1 MRAARRAIEREPA
14 ERRNGNRIRPDAGS
28 VKMRLLDGR
37 DDDVVVENISQS
49 GAAVRTTL
57 RPAVGSTVT
66 LGAVAA
72 KVVRHFDK
80 GIAVEFAPARV
91 RVTRS

>member
-28 VKMRLLDGR
+28 VKMRLLDG
-37 DDDVVVENISQS
+37 QT

>member
-1 MRAARRAIEREPA
+1 MRATRRAFPPEPA

-28 VKMRLLDGR
+28 VKMRLIDGR

-49 GAAVRTTL
+49 GAAVLTRL
-57 RPAVGSTVT
+57 RPAVGSIVM

-72 KVVRHFDK
+72 TVVRHFDK
-80 GIAVEFAPARV
+80 GIAVEFVP
-91 RVTRS
+91 TSLP